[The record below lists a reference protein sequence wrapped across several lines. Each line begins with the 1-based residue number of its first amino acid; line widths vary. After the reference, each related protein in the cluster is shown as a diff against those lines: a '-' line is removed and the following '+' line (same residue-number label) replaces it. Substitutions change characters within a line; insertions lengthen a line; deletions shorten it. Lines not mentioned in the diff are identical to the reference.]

1 MSRFALAVLLVLGPL
16 TGAARPADAPT
27 PLDLVR
33 GLREAGMPDL
43 ALEYLREIEKDNPSG
58 DVKTL
63 LPLERAKVRLELAQQ
78 EEDEGGRES
87 ALAAARAEFQAFL
100 AANPKHPRAA
110 EATLALAR
118 VLALEAAGKLGRVG

>member
-1 MSRFALAVLLVLGPL
+1 
-16 TGAARPADAPT
+16 
-27 PLDLVR
+27 
-33 GLREAGMPDL
+33 MPDL

-87 ALAAARAEFQAFL
+87 ALAGRS
-100 AANPKHPRAA
+100 
-110 EATLALAR
+110 TLLSSFR
-118 VLALEAAGKLGRVG
+118 LVILYS